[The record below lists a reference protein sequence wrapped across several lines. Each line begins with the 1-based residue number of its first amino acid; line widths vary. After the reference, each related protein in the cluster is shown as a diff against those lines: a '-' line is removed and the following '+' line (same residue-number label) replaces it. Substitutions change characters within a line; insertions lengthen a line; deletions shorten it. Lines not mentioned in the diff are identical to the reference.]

1 MNSCYLLQ
9 HALIREHVIECEVYN
24 SCENYKLI
32 EDFQAEKD
40 FHQSKHKMLILPN
53 LTLSRRT
60 KFRLFQTE
68 SLQTI
73 ILNLVKRA
81 ESSPNW

>member
-1 MNSCYLLQ
+1 MKGCYLLQ
-9 HALIREHVIECEVYN
+9 HALIREHVIECVVYN